1 MPIEAAVR
9 KLSSDPAELFGMRDR
24 GRLTPGAWADLLL
37 FDPATVGR
45 GAKERVFDLPG
56 GAPRLTTPA
65 IGVYGVWVNGVQVA
79 DESGIL
85 AHCGRPGR
93 LLRKFEN

>member
-1 MPIEAAVR
+1 MPIELAVR
-9 KLSSDPAELFGMRDR
+9 KLTSDPANVFGMRDR
-24 GRLTPGAWADLLL
+24 GRLVPGAWADLLL

-45 GAKERVFDLPG
+45 GPKERVFDLPG

-85 AHCGRPGR
+85 ANCGRPGR